1 MNNSFKKI
9 TFDEHNLVTVL
20 SHCAITRKTITDIPQ
35 MVHDAAGD
43 TNLGN
48 IFMRMFYIASALGQ
62 NELALDMQTKALE
75 HNCIYRVN
83 SLPAP
88 KIRLLAMM
96 GAGNML
102 DNTPLDFLI
111 EHSDIQLDLLYI
123 SPEKDLPCSLPNH
136 DVVFIALAESDKN
149 NPTLKK
155 IAEILPLLPQPY
167 INHPENIMN
176 CARHKIA
183 PILQNVPGL
192 LMPQTHRMRRNQ
204 LDEFT
209 FPITIRPIDTHAGK
223 GFEKINNSDEL
234 NLYLERYIENDEFY
248 ISVFI
253 DYISDD
259 KCYRKLRIALID
271 RKPFICHLAISENW
285 IVHYN
290 SSGMELSEHKRAEE
304 QAVMENF
311 DHDFAVKHHEALFA
325 IADRLNLDYVVID
338 CAETQNGELL
348 LFEADPRCWVHATDS
363 IEIFPYKPAVMQ
375 KAFDA
380 FRFLLLK
387 TMRRE

>member
-1 MNNSFKKI
+1 MN
-9 TFDEHNLVTVL
+9 NLVTVL
-20 SHCAITRKTITDIPQ
+20 SHCAMARKTITDIPQ
-35 MVHDAAGD
+35 LVHDAAED

-48 IFMRMFYIASALGQ
+48 MFMRMFYIASALDQ
-62 NELALDMQTKALE
+62 NELALDMQAKALE
-75 HNCIYRVN
+75 HSCIYRVN
-83 SLPAP
+83 SPENP
-88 KIRLLAMM
+88 KIRLLALM
-96 GAGNML
+96 GAGNMT

-123 SPEKDLPCSLPNH
+123 SPEKDLPNAIPNH
-136 DVVFIALAESDKN
+136 DVAFVALGESDKN

-155 IAEILPLLPQPY
+155 IADLLLLLPRPY
-167 INHPENIMN
+167 INHPEDIMN

-192 LMPQTHRMRRNQ
+192 LMPQTHCIRRNQ

-209 FPITIRPIDTHAGK
+209 FPITVRPIDTHGGK
-223 GFEKINNSDEL
+223 GLEKINNADEL
-234 NLYLERYIENDEFY
+234 SFYLENYAENDEFY
-248 ISVFI
+248 VSEFVE
-253 DYISDD
+253 YISHD

-285 IVHYN
+285 MVHYN
-290 SSGMELSEHKRAEE
+290 SSGMELNEHKRAEE

-311 DHDFAVKHHEALFA
+311 DDDFAARHHEALFA
-325 IADRLNLDYVVID
+325 IADKLNLNYVVID
-338 CAETQNGELL
+338 CAETQDGELL
-348 LFEADPRCWVHATDS
+348 LFEADPRCWIHATDS

-387 TMRRE
+387 SMSRK